1 MTRSPVDRRVP
12 VHQTA
17 LCAALLVLVASP
29 AGAAGFWK
37 PFLAGGLSGLAVHE
51 ASHLALDFAFDAKP
65 RLKGVSFGPLPFFAI
80 THRSDVPRGREALI
94 SGAGFFSQH
103 VTSEIILS
111 RRASGDALSNYEKG
125 VLTFHVATSV
135 AYAGAAFARYGPFE
149 RDTRGL
155 ADATGTD
162 ERLIGALVLAP
173 AAFDTWRYLR
183 PNSRTAKWGSRVA
196 KLGFLGVI
204 AFRR

>member
-1 MTRSPVDRRVP
+1 MLKASL
-12 VHQTA
+12 A
-17 LCAALLVLVASP
+17 GLLSLLAAEAH
-29 AGAAGFWK
+29 AGGFWK

-51 ASHLALDFAFDAKP
+51 ASHLALDFAFDARP
-65 RLKGVSFGPLPFFAI
+65 RVKGVSFGPIPFFAI
-80 THRSDVPRGREALI
+80 THRSDVPPGREALI

-111 RRASGDALSNYEKG
+111 RRAVDDSLSNYEKG

-155 ADATGTD
+155 ADATGSD

-183 PNSRTAKWGSRVA
+183 PHSRTAKWASRVA
-196 KLGFLGVI
+196 KVGFLGVI
-204 AFRR
+204 AFKR

>member
-1 MTRSPVDRRVP
+1 M
-12 VHQTA
+12 
-17 LCAALLVLVASP
+17 CAALLVVLASP
-29 AGAAGFWK
+29 AGAGGFWK

-51 ASHLALDFAFDAKP
+51 GSHFALDIAFDAQP
-65 RLKGVSFGPLPFFAI
+65 RLKRVSFGPLPFFAI
-80 THRSDVPRGREALI
+80 THRSDLTPGREALI

-111 RRASGDALSNYEKG
+111 RRASGDAVSNFEKG

-135 AYAGAAFARYGPFE
+135 GYAGAAFARYGPFE
-149 RDTRGL
+149 RDTRGI
-155 ADATGTD
+155 ADATRSD

-183 PNSRTAKWGSRVA
+183 PNSRTARWGSRIAKVGFVA
-196 KLGFLGVI
+196 VI
-204 AFRR
+204 AFKR

>member
-1 MTRSPVDRRVP
+1 MT
-12 VHQTA
+12 A
-17 LCAALLVLVASP
+17 WAAVLVLVASS
-29 AGAAGFWK
+29 AGAGGFWK

-51 ASHLALDFAFDAKP
+51 ASHLALDLAFDAKP

-80 THRSDVPRGREALI
+80 THRSDMPPGREALI

-111 RRASGDALSNYEKG
+111 RRAPDDALSNYEKG
-125 VLTFHVATSV
+125 ALTFHVATSV
-135 AYAGAAFARYGPFE
+135 AYAGAAFARHGPFE
-149 RDTRGL
+149 RDTRGI

-183 PNSRTAKWGSRVA
+183 PNSRAAKWGSRVA
-196 KLGFLGVI
+196 KVGFLGVI